1 MRELMVRDAIREALD
16 EEMARDNTVF
26 QMGEDIGVIGGN
38 FKCTVGLRDKYGDL
52 RVKDTPISEQGFVGM
67 GVGAALTGLRPV
79 VELMFAD
86 FMMVCGDQ
94 LFNQMAKITYMS
106 GGQCNVPMVVRLPL
120 GGGRSSAAQHSQSI
134 HAWAAHIPGVKVV
147 VPSTAGECKGLLKT
161 AIRDNDPVMI
171 FEHKML
177 YTTKFND
184 VPEVEEDV
192 CIPFGQARIV
202 TEGADITVVTN
213 SMMTIKAEKAVRQLQ
228 KEGISAELIDL
239 RTIVPLDTETII
251 RSVKKTGK
259 LLIVDEGHLSFGIT
273 GEIASRIMPDVFYD
287 LDAPIQRMVPMLA
300 IYLFQKINGW
310 GIHELGHREKRFVP
324 YALTIISYVTCLIT
338 MYKIHLPRYM
348 SGIIVAALICMI
360 LCTLINFK
368 WKISTHVASSGM
380 MVGGLLSYSFIFNFN
395 PVWWLC
401 FFILLS
407 GMLGTARIIVKQHTL
422 LEVLAGFIVG
432 LFCGVIGILFI

>member
-26 QMGEDIGVIGGN
+26 QVGEDIGVIGGN

-161 AIRDNDPVMI
+161 AIRDNDPVMF

-192 CIPFGQARIV
+192 CIPFGRARIV
-202 TEGADITVVTN
+202 AEGADITVVTN

-287 LDAPIQRMVPMLA
+287 LDAPIQRM
-300 IYLFQKINGW
+300 
-310 GIHELGHREKRFVP
+310 
-324 YALTIISYVTCLIT
+324 
-338 MYKIHLPRYM
+338 
-348 SGIIVAALICMI
+348 
-360 LCTLINFK
+360 
-368 WKISTHVASSGM
+368 
-380 MVGGLLSYSFIFNFN
+380 
-395 PVWWLC
+395 
-401 FFILLS
+401 
-407 GMLGTARIIVKQHTL
+407 GTADVPL
-422 LEVLAGFIVG
+422 PFSPALEFPLIPDEKKIAAKIREMV
-432 LFCGVIGILFI
+432 